1 MKKIVSFLLILC
13 LLFSLCGCHPSTIG
27 VPVDDG
33 KEPTGDSNVGK
44 NDHIDSNPG
53 YTGNVRDDAHC
64 AAPTYMKEIPFLP
77 KYVRTDGGREGVEFP
92 NVILIH
98 SVEELEQY
106 IEENRAYF
114 DLESTNSLTGDSE
127 PGFMDFCIFYDEAF
141 FEKQYLVMIL
151 VEEGSGS
158 MYHEVSHVGI
168 SGDGILYINLQTV
181 KPEEKW
187 DDVAQQW
194 HILIELEKEYDV
206 KYAENV
212 RLGGRNYGEKHTLEL
227 AGSSEFILDTIP
239 KIYNAGEIV
248 RIRTEIL
255 LDADIVLYLNGVRLD
270 RPIEVGIAPEGS
282 TEGITC
288 WEFAFV
294 MPDEDSTLLLQV
306 ESSDVEPL
314 YDPMYYCPELGETSP
329 ILFLSE
335 ETGEFMATRTM
346 YTSSIYF
353 MGTFIWEDNRLIL
366 TESMESDNT
375 FYMVFDLDGKDLI
388 VNEAESTWM
397 AEPFVDGMIL
407 QLWPIRDEDMPI
419 GTVYLDPPE
428 MKMVVDG
435 NSTPGILGEYI
446 WTVYQG
452 DVENNLAHTTQSDI
466 DMQTIFLAGAVS
478 KFEVYGP
485 KGELHFGGDYPD
497 EVNVRRWTADGWGD
511 PNAYTEVAMRDRAV
525 LLEQGMY
532 IYEVMATWERENYQG
547 TACYY
552 FLVECWATVPEEP
565 NTGSDSGNDN
575 DSTSDTRPG
584 DNEFLCEVTRLSDGR
599 VRYPATVDSEAL
611 RDFLYSLS
619 YASEVCECTAEYKI
633 DDGYGTQFEA
643 NLTEGYVRFEGQQ
656 AMLTEDQI
664 KILADWI
671 A

>member
-1 MKKIVSFLLILC
+1 MKKIVSFFLILC

-77 KYVRTDGGREGVEFP
+77 KYVRTEGGREGVEFP

-151 VEEGSGS
+151 VEESS
-158 MYHEVSHVGI
+158 DAMCHKVNHVGI
-168 SGDGILYINLQTV
+168 SGDGLLYINLQTV
-181 KPEEKW
+181 MPEEEW
-187 DDVAQQW
+187 DYVAQQW

-212 RLGGRNYGEKHTLEL
+212 RLGGRNYGEKHTLTVEAGDVPIHTEL
-227 AGSSEFILDTIP
+227 LQKNYCT
-239 KIYNAGEIV
+239 GEIV
-248 RIRTEIL
+248 RVRTDVLPDEMI
-255 LDADIVLYLNGVRLD
+255 DLYLNGKRLD
-270 RPIEVGIAPEGS
+270 SPIEVGIAPEGS
-282 TEGITC
+282 TEDVVC

-294 MPDEDSTLLLQV
+294 MPDEDSVLTAAVRNQAPEYYYNLT
-306 ESSDVEPL
+306 
-314 YDPMYYCPELGETSP
+314 YYCPELGADSP
-329 ILFLSE
+329 FLALNE
-335 ETGEFMATRTM
+335 ETGEFMMIRTM
-346 YTSSIYF
+346 YTSSIWL
-353 MGTFIWEDNRLIL
+353 MGIFTWEEDKLIL
-366 TESMESDNT
+366 EEKVESDNA
-375 FYMVFDLDGKDLI
+375 FRLVFAVDGKDLFFR
-388 VNEAESTWM
+388 EAESPGIV
-397 AEPFVDGMIL
+397 EPFIDEML
-407 QLWPIRDEDMPI
+407 FQLWETSDDDTPI
-419 GTVYLDPPE
+419 GSVCPEPQE
-428 MKMVVDG
+428 MKLVVGG
-435 NSTPGILGEYI
+435 NSTPGVLGEYE

-452 DVENNLAHTTQSDI
+452 DIANTTHSDI
-466 DMQTIFLAGAVS
+466 DMLTIMVAGAVP
-478 KFEVYGP
+478 KFEVYEGI
-485 KGELHFGGDYPD
+485 GTLCFASDDPD
-497 EVNVRRWTADGWGD
+497 DISVRRWTADGWGD
-511 PNAYTEVAMRDRAV
+511 LEAYTNVAVMGDSIQ
-525 LLEQGMY
+525 LEMGLHL
-532 IYEVMATWERENYQG
+532 YEVMATWERDGYTG
-547 TACYY
+547 TASYY
-552 FLVECWATVPEEP
+552 FLIECWAAVPEEP
-565 NTGSDSGNDN
+565 NTGNNSGNDN

-599 VRYPATVDSEAL
+599 IRYPATVDSEAL
-611 RDFLYSLS
+611 RDFLHSLS
-619 YASEVCECTAEYKI
+619 YDSEMCECMPEYKI

-656 AMLTEDQI
+656 AMLTEDQM
-664 KILADWI
+664 KILADFI